1 MPFVAILL
9 IVVVVALLSLQPPL
23 VLFAAFVAYA
33 LSGYVVSAWLLL
45 ARRRTAQT

>member
-1 MPFVAILL
+1 MAIFL
-9 IVVVVALLSLQPPL
+9 IVVVVALLSWQPPI

-33 LSGYVVSAWLLL
+33 VSGYVVSAWLLL